1 MSNQTA
7 VAQVVSN
14 RALTRAT
21 QVLMGIVTGIVADGQ
36 LQDTEVLM
44 LNTWLTENAEVT
56 SVWPGSAIAHM
67 LRTVLADGVITH
79 DEREHMLTELQ
90 SLAGTDFSATGSS
103 SSNVVG
109 LPYDHGTS
117 IIIPGSAI
125 CHTGVFLFGT
135 RAACEKLTEKA
146 GGTALQA
153 VTRKAKYLVVGTHV
167 SPAWVGTS
175 YGRKIQQA
183 MELKQAGHPISIIAE
198 EWWLNACCN

>member
-1 MSNQTA
+1 MSTQTA
-7 VAQVVSN
+7 IAQAIGN

-36 LQDTEVLM
+36 VQETEVLM

-56 SVWPGSAIAHM
+56 AVWPGSAIAQM

-79 DEREHMLTELQ
+79 EEREHLLRELQ

-103 SSNVVG
+103 SSNVAG

-117 IIIPGSAI
+117 IVIPGAAI
-125 CHTGVFLFGT
+125 CHTGVFLYGT

-146 GGTALQA
+146 GGTALPS
-153 VTRKAKYLVVGTHV
+153 VTRKATYLVVGTHV
-167 SPAWVGTS
+167 SPAWVSTS

-183 MELKQAGHPISIIAE
+183 MELKQAGHPIHIIAE

>member
-1 MSNQTA
+1 MSNQIA
-7 VAQVVSN
+7 IAQNIAN

-36 LQDTEVLM
+36 LQDSEILM

-56 SVWPGSAIAHM
+56 AVWPGSAIAQM

-79 DEREHMLTELQ
+79 EEREHMLNELQ
-90 SLAGTDFSATGSS
+90 LLTGTDFSATGSS
-103 SSNVVG
+103 SNNVAG

-117 IIIPGSAI
+117 ITIPGSAI
-125 CHTGVFLFGT
+125 CHTGVFLYGT
-135 RAACEKLTEKA
+135 RSACEKLTEKA
-146 GGTALQA
+146 GGMAIQS
-153 VTRKAKYLVVGTHV
+153 VTRKASYLVVGTHV

-183 MELKQAGHPISIIAE
+183 MGLKQAGHPISIIAE
-198 EWWLNACCN
+198 EWWLNACCK